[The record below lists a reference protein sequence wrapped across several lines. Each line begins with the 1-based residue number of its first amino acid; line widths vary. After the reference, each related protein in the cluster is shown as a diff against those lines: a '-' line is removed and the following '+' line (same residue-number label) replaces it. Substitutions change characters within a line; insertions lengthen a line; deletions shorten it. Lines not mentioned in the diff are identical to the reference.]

1 MGSEGKGTIGRRDF
15 LKTTAGLGAA
25 AVAGS
30 FLGGSFGTAQG
41 NDKLRIG
48 LIGCGGR
55 GNGTAHQACEA
66 GGEQMEVY
74 ALGDLFK
81 DRLDGAFNSLK
92 GRGAQFNVT
101 PERCFTGFDAYQ
113 KVLETGVNYV
123 ILATPPGFRPVH
135 FKAAIEAGAHVFM
148 EKPVAVCPTGVR
160 QMLEAGKLATERQ
173 LGVVAGTQRRH
184 QRSYVET
191 IKRLHGGAIGK
202 IQAMQVYWNQGGLW
216 AHSHEDHKDWSDVE
230 WQIRNWLYFTWVSG
244 DHIVEQHV
252 HNLDVANWVL
262 QNHPTDVVCLG
273 GRQSRTDAR
282 FGHIY
287 DHFAADFNYPDG
299 VKVLSMCRQVD
310 GCENNVGEHAI
321 GAEGVSGPGGW
332 IRGKENYGH
341 KGDGDPDAYVQEH
354 RDLIESIRAG
364 TPLNETQQVTESTL
378 CAIMARMSAYTGKKV
393 AWDWVLNESKLDLLS
408 RARDLADFGDLAVDE
423 VAVPGRTP
431 LV

>member
-1 MGSEGKGTIGRRDF
+1 MSSEGKTTMPRRDF
-15 LKTTAGLGAA
+15 LKTTAGLSAA

-41 NDKLRIG
+41 TDKLRIG

-55 GNGTAHQACEA
+55 GGGAVGNALDA
-66 GGEQMEVY
+66 GGDGIEVY
-74 ALGDLFK
+74 ALGDLFQDKVTGTFNGLK
-81 DRLDGAFNSLK
+81 DRGP
-92 GRGAQFNVT
+92 QFNVT
-101 PERCFTGFDAYQ
+101 PERCFSGFDAYR
-113 KVLETGVNYV
+113 KVIETGVNYV
-123 ILATPPGFRPVH
+123 ILATPPGFRPFQ
-135 FKAAIEAGAHVFM
+135 FKAAIEAGAHVFT
-148 EKPVAVCPTGVR
+148 EKPVAVCPAGVR
-160 QMLEAGKLATERQ
+160 MMLEAGKLATEKK

-202 IQAMQVYWNQGGLW
+202 VLAMQVYWNQGALW
-216 AHSHEDHKDWSDVE
+216 SHNHDEHPEWSDVE

-273 GRQSRTDAR
+273 GRQSRTEPR

-287 DHFAADFNYPDG
+287 DHFAADFSYPDG

-310 GCENNVGEHAI
+310 NTDGNVSEMAI
-321 GAEGVSGPGGW
+321 GSEGVSGPGNW
-332 IRGKENYGH
+332 INGRENYRH
-341 KGDGDPDAYVQEH
+341 NGDNDPDQYMQEH
-354 RDLIESIRAG
+354 KDLIDSIRAG

-378 CAIMARMSAYTGKKV
+378 CAIMARMSAYTGKRV
-393 AWDWVLNESKLDLLS
+393 NWNWALNESKLDLLS
-408 RARDLADFGDLAVDE
+408 RAQNLSDFGDMPVDE
-423 VAVPGRTP
+423 VPIPGKTP